1 MDALCEN
8 SIRVWLRDARLPVI
22 VMDEVDST
30 SSECRRRLAAGEQR
44 CLVVAERQSAGR
56 GRQGRSFFSP
66 DGRGLY
72 MSLMFRP
79 EGGIG
84 ALDGYTAYAAVAA
97 ARCIETHCGV
107 SCGIKWVNDLY
118 LNGKKVCGIL
128 TEAVG
133 DALIVG
139 IGINLLS
146 GAVPEE
152 LRDIVGV
159 LDCAADRNR
168 LAADIV
174 NELTVWPHE
183 ADDFRAEYRTRSIVL
198 GQRIRFLHCGEEK
211 AGLATE
217 IAGNGNLLVETAEG
231 LISLCSG
238 EISLLGYGAQRP

>member
-1 MDALCEN
+1 M
-8 SIRVWLRDARLPVI
+8 
-22 VMDEVDST
+22 
-30 SSECRRRLAAGEQR
+30 
-44 CLVVAERQSAGR
+44 LVVAGRQSAGR
-56 GRQGRSFFSP
+56 GRQGKSFFSP

-84 ALDGYTAYAAVAA
+84 ALDGYTAWAAVAA
-97 ARCIETHCGV
+97 ARCIETICGV

-139 IGINLLS
+139 VGINLLP
-146 GAVPEE
+146 GAVPDG
-152 LRDIVGV
+152 LQDIVGV

-168 LAADIV
+168 LAAELA
-174 NELTVWPHE
+174 NELTVWPRT

-198 GQRIRFLHCGEEK
+198 GRRIRFLHCGEEK
-211 AGLATE
+211 TGLAVE
-217 IAGNGNLLVETAEG
+217 ITGDGKLLVETEKGAV
-231 LISLCSG
+231 SLCSG
-238 EISLLGYGAQRP
+238 EISLLGYGVQRS